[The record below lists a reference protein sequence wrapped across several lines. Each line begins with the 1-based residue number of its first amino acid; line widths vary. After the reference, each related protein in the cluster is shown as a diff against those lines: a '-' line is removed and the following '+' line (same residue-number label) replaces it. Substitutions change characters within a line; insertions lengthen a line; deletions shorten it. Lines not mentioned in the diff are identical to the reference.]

1 MKILIVDDEQ
11 MGIDGLTESVTEAL
25 GKGIE
30 LDTFLDPKE
39 ALAAVEDAAKGGA
52 PYDIVF
58 QDIEMPGMNGLE
70 LAVAIRKCSPDTNL
84 VMVTAYQEYALDAWK
99 LHVSDYLLKP
109 ASAEDVKNALG
120 NLRNPLQENKA
131 GTEEKR
137 LRVIC
142 FGKFEVFIGD
152 KPLAFHR
159 GRSKELL
166 AYLIDR
172 KGAVC
177 NMAELLGIL
186 FEDDNSN
193 SRKSWLRTLV
203 QDLKH
208 TLEEA
213 GVGDV
218 LIKGW
223 NSLSVNCEKIDC
235 DYYKLLEGNPLALN
249 DYSGEYMSQY
259 SWAEMSLG
267 NRY

>member
-70 LAVAIRKCSPDTNL
+70 LAVGIKKVSPDTNL

-109 ASAEDVKNALG
+109 ASAEDVRTAIA
-120 NLRNPLQENKA
+120 NLRKPVQETL
-131 GTEEKR
+131 TEKKQKR
-137 LRVIC
+137 LRVTC
-142 FGKFEVFIGD
+142 FGSFEAFVD
-152 KPLAFHR
+152 DQPLTFHR

-177 NMAELLGIL
+177 NMAELLGVL

-203 QDLKH
+203 QDLKQ
-208 TLEEA
+208 TLEAA

-249 DYSGEYMSQY
+249 DYCGEYMSQY

-267 NRY
+267 ARF

>member
-1 MKILIVDDEQ
+1 MKVLIVDDEQ

-25 GKGIE
+25 GKEIE
-30 LDTFLDPKE
+30 LHTFLDPKE
-39 ALAAVEDAAKGGA
+39 ALASVEESAKAGT

-58 QDIEMPGMNGLE
+58 QDIEMPGMNGLQ
-70 LAVAIRKCSPDTNL
+70 LAVGIKKASPDTNL

-109 ASAEDVKNALG
+109 ASAEDVRNALA
-120 NLRNPLQENKA
+120 NLRKPVQEAAPVK
-131 GTEEKR
+131 EEKR
-137 LRVIC
+137 LRAIC
-142 FGKFEVFIGD
+142 FGSFEVFVGD
-152 KPLAFHR
+152 QPVTFHR

-172 KGAVC
+172 RGAVC
-177 NMAELLGIL
+177 SMAELLGIL

-203 QDLKH
+203 QDLKQS
-208 TLEEA
+208 LEAA

-223 NSLSVNCEKIDC
+223 NSLSVNCDKIDC

-249 DYSGEYMSQY
+249 DYCGEYMSQY

-267 NRY
+267 ARF

>member
-1 MKILIVDDEQ
+1 MKVLIVDDEQ
-11 MGIDGLTESVTEAL
+11 MGIDGLTESVHEAL
-25 GKGIE
+25 GEDID
-30 LDTFLDPKE
+30 LRTFTDPKE
-39 ALAAVEDAAKGGA
+39 ALASVEAEAGAGA

-70 LAVAIRKCSPDTNL
+70 LAVGIKKASPDTNL

-109 ASAEDVKNALG
+109 ASAKDVKNALD
-120 NLRNPLQENKA
+120 NLRKPVQKTKQEE
-131 GTEEKR
+131 EEKK
-137 LRVIC
+137 LRVTC
-142 FGKFEVFIGD
+142 FGNFEVFIGD

-166 AYLIDR
+166 AYLVDR
-172 KGAVC
+172 KGASC
-177 NMAELLGIL
+177 SMAELLGIL

-203 QDLKH
+203 QDLKQC
-208 TLEEA
+208 LEAA

-267 NRY
+267 NRF

>member
-11 MGIDGLTESVTEAL
+11 MGVDGLTESVTEAL
-25 GKGIE
+25 GEEIE
-30 LDTFLDPKE
+30 LHTFLDPKK
-39 ALAAVEDAAKGGA
+39 ALADVQKAAKAGK

-70 LAVAIRKCSPDTNL
+70 LAVKIKKASSDTNL

-109 ASAEDVKNALG
+109 ASAEDVKNALE
-120 NLRNPLQENKA
+120 NLRNPLQSTA
-131 GTEEKR
+131 AQTEEKR

-142 FGKFEVFIGD
+142 FGSFEAFVGD
-152 KPLAFHR
+152 KPLTFHR

-172 KGAVC
+172 RGAVC
-177 NMAELLGIL
+177 SMGELLGIL

-203 QDLKH
+203 QDLKQS
-208 TLEEA
+208 LEAA

-249 DYSGEYMSQY
+249 DYCGEYMSQY

-267 NRY
+267 ARF